1 MVVSNQVA
9 LSTLQLLTTVDV
21 GVKYDTDARD
31 LSYDIQVKKSLPIT
45 SNGLL
50 SVDVKGGYNINPG
63 LKIVS
68 ICKKQWHIRYKFQ
81 SRN

>member
-1 MVVSNQVA
+1 M
-9 LSTLQLLTTVDV
+9 
-21 GVKYDTDARD
+21 KYDTDARD
-31 LSYDIQVKKSLPIT
+31 FSYDIQVKKSLPIT

-68 ICKKQWHIRYKFQ
+68 ICKKLWYIGKEVQ